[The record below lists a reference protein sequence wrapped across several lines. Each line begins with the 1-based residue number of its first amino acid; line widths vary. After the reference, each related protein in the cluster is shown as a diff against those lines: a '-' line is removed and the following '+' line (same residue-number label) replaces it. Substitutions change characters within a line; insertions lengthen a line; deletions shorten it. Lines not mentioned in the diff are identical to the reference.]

1 MKTSFWFFII
11 VAVLLV
17 TFSVQNSSATE
28 ISFLMWTVQISK
40 AVLIIATFLIGL
52 VTGALYGYFSRKPA
66 KAGKEQEKESVE
78 TTAQEDEEVSV
89 KSE

>member
-1 MKTSFWFFII
+1 MKTSFWFFIV

-17 TFSVQNSSATE
+17 TFSVQNSAPTE
-28 ISFLMWTVQISK
+28 VSFLVWTVQISK

-66 KAGKEQEKESVE
+66 KVKATDIDPEEI
-78 TTAQEDEEVSV
+78 TTVKEDETET
-89 KSE
+89 SEL